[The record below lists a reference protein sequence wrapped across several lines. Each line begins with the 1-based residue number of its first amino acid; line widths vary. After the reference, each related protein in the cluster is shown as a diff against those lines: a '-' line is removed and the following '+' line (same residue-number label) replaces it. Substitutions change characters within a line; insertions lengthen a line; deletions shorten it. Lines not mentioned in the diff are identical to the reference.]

1 MQHVRIALYTVKPG
15 TVDDTIRK
23 AQEGMLP
30 IFRAQPGFVGYG
42 LVKTGDD
49 ALISISAWQTS
60 EQADAANQTAGQ
72 WVKENVADVFLS
84 VQNHVGDLHFF
95 SSAGQLGG

>member
-15 TVDDTIRK
+15 TVDDTITK
-23 AQEGMLP
+23 AQGGMLP
-30 IFRAQPGFVGYG
+30 IFRAQPGFIGYG

-49 ALISISAWQTS
+49 SLISISAWQS
-60 EQADAANQTAGQ
+60 AQQADAANQTAAQ
-72 WVKENVADVFLS
+72 WVKDNVAAVFVS
-84 VQNHVGDLHFF
+84 VENHVGDLAFF